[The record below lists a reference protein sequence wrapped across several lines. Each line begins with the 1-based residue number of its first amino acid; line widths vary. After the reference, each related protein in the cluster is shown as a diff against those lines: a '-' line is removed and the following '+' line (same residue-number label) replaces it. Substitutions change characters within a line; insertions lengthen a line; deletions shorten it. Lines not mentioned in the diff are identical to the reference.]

1 MPFSKN
7 VNPNLRA
14 DSTGRLIMT
23 FETIEFMVDEGFA
36 RLTLNR
42 PDKLNSFNAKMHEE
56 VRAVMKTVQR
66 DDSIRCL
73 LLAANGRGFCA
84 GQDLSNRNVAPG
96 DEVPDLG
103 ESLERRYNPLIRSL
117 VKLEK
122 PVICAVNGVAAGAG
136 ANIALACD
144 IVLAAESAKFIQSF
158 CNIGLLPDSGGTWS
172 LPRLVGRA
180 RAMGMA
186 LLGDKI
192 SARQAED
199 WGLIWKCVADDE
211 LAAMAEQLARHLA
224 TRPTRGLGLI
234 KRAMLASNDNS
245 LDAQLDLERD
255 LQRLAGRSDDYRE
268 GVSAFMDKREPEFKG
283 R

>member
-1 MPFSKN
+1 
-7 VNPNLRA
+7 
-14 DSTGRLIMT
+14 MT
-23 FETIEFMVDEGFA
+23 LTTIEFVIEDALA

-56 VRAVMKTVQR
+56 VREAMKTVQR

-73 LLAANGRGFCA
+73 LISGNGRGFCA
-84 GQDLSNRNVAPG
+84 GQDLSDRNVAP
-96 DEVPDLG
+96 DAESPDLG
-103 ESLERRYNPLIRSL
+103 ESLEQKYNPLIRSL

-144 IVLAAESAKFIQSF
+144 IVIAAESAKFIQSF
-158 CNIGLLPDSGGTWS
+158 CNIGLVPDSGGTWT

-180 RAMGMA
+180 RALGMA
-186 LLGDKI
+186 LLGERI

-199 WGLIWKCVADDE
+199 WGLIWKCVADEE
-211 LAAMAEQLARHLA
+211 LASTAQQMARHLA
-224 TRPTRGLGLI
+224 TQPTRGLGLI
-234 KRAMLASNDNS
+234 KRAMLTSSDNS
-245 LDAQLDLERD
+245 LDDQLDLERD
-255 LQRLAGRSDDYRE
+255 LQRLAGRSEDYRE
-268 GVSAFMDKREPEFKG
+268 GVSAFMNKREPEFKG